1 MSHIDI
7 RQRLEEWSQEYGHSY
22 HPPASSEQ
30 IEELEF
36 VLGTTLPS
44 DYREFVLN
52 CADGGTNG
60 YDVLVSSKEQIEHY
74 LDEARN
80 IRLRRAF
87 PFTLQQAK
95 ALAESDEA
103 QLDLPKAVWDGK
115 QFGED
120 GLDGTLVIQHNG
132 YVGSSYLI
140 VRGELAGRIC
150 FTGDGIAGIHP
161 FESFTEW
168 LVCDEWSYNCG

>member
-1 MSHIDI
+1 MSHIDV
-7 RQRLEEWSQEYGHSY
+7 RERLEEWSQEYGHSY
-22 HPPASSEQ
+22 HPPASPEQ

-36 VLGTTLPS
+36 VLGASLPS

-60 YDVLVSSKEQIEHY
+60 YDVLVPSKEQVEHY
-74 LDEARN
+74 LDEDRN
-80 IRLRRAF
+80 ARLRRSF
-87 PFTLQQAK
+87 PFNQEHASILGK
-95 ALAESDEA
+95 GEEA
-103 QLDLPKAVWDGK
+103 QLDLPIAVWDGK
-115 QFGED
+115 QFGKD
-120 GLDGTLVIQHNG
+120 GLDGTLVIQHSG

-150 FTGDGIAGIHP
+150 YTGYGIAGIHP

-168 LVCDEWSYNCG
+168 LRSEEWSYNCG